1 MEFKRSNSSRGP
13 LAPATRVQSVKSAR
27 DGTTPLRSAPP
38 LKPPPSHRAPPLTPD
53 GETPPRPPSTAA
65 VVSARQPPR
74 KESEDANASFQRT
87 NSTTPTKP
95 PKPSQ
100 PFERSA
106 SGTGSRG
113 AFKRSATA
121 AGMRRA
127 EVIKHNNRVNVY
139 VRVRAFRED
148 ETSGDMGQLAVNMDD
163 GAVEVTVPKKGR
175 FTFGF
180 DGCFW
185 SNDRACPSGKAS
197 ASQEDVFDEVGRP
210 LVENALAGYNAA
222 VMAYGQTGS
231 GKTYTS
237 FGPPGSIGT
246 SQEGLIP
253 RVCNMI
259 FARAASSA
267 QKGVT
272 YTVSASMLEVYLED
286 VFDLLNHRKQLSVRN
301 DFTNNTF
308 SVVGQ
313 KTVPVKSYKDV
324 LAVLNKAEPLRTFAA
339 TNIHDHSSRAHTLFM
354 LEVQTHFDAP
364 DLAPRCAKILLADL
378 AGCERIRLAG
388 TEEGLAFEQARNINL
403 SLLALG
409 SCIEAVA
416 TRGRTNSR
424 SIPEFRNSTLTKL
437 LKDYIGGNSISTMM
451 VTISPSERDANL
463 SVQTLRFADRAKQI
477 TTHAHV
483 NTVDSQ
489 QTKQDECELGD
500 RWRDEY
506 LRKKEALYAEYQLKG
521 TIEKLLARI
530 AELEARL
537 REGGDDELAL
547 HLTTEIEGLQKA
559 LTEADYQMGLQRQIL
574 YGEFLMLEDELRE
587 MNTKMQEMKEE
598 HEEAMEGLLGEET
611 GRFEEMKRGYET
623 RLRALQSE
631 SDAALAVSADEI
643 AALRRLV
650 AELQERL
657 AAKETECADLSD
669 RLRALQAKYDADT
682 SAAEQARSELEAQLD
697 AMHAMFVQHEST
709 ALELRNRAEEREQ
722 QHATVEAQLEV
733 SEQRVKELT
742 DREEQLVREEDT
754 LRVTLEQLT
763 EDLSSTHEKL
773 QETSAKLAET
783 EEKLQET
790 SAKLADTEEALQETN
805 AKLGDTEETLQ
816 ETSAKLAETEEKL
829 QETSAKL
836 AETEET
842 LQETSAKLAGTEET
856 LQETS
861 AKLAETEET
870 LQETSAKLAETEE
883 KLQETS
889 AKLADTEEALQETNA
904 KLGDTEE
911 TLQETSAKLAETEET
926 LQETNAKVE
935 DTVEKLQETSA
946 KLAETE
952 ETVQETSAKLA
963 ETEEKLQETSAKLAE
978 TEETLQET
986 NAKVEDTVEKLQET
1000 SAKLAETE
1008 ETVQETSAKLAETE
1022 ETLQETSAKLADT
1035 EETLQE
1041 TSAKLADTEETLQ
1054 ETSAKLA
1061 GTEETLQETSAKL
1074 AETEEALQETSAK
1087 LAETE
1092 EKLSAEISVLE
1103 GHLGVAHTLG
1113 QQQGMYIE
1121 QLMAYVKAAYNVTLD
1136 GLTEVQ
1142 VTALTDMLRQCDYVV
1157 RSVAQAAS
1165 DEVERVKEMYNMV
1178 DGNYKETAA
1187 RLDILR
1193 RILGKIDQDVK
1204 EANVEIDGPIQRQ
1217 SESVQSSSVRLGDV
1231 SNREN
1236 SMERKSVMS

>member
-1 MEFKRSNSSRGP
+1 
-13 LAPATRVQSVKSAR
+13 
-27 DGTTPLRSAPP
+27 
-38 LKPPPSHRAPPLTPD
+38 
-53 GETPPRPPSTAA
+53 
-65 VVSARQPPR
+65 
-74 KESEDANASFQRT
+74 
-87 NSTTPTKP
+87 
-95 PKPSQ
+95 
-100 PFERSA
+100 
-106 SGTGSRG
+106 
-113 AFKRSATA
+113 
-121 AGMRRA
+121 MRRA
-127 EVIKHNNRVNVY
+127 EAIKHNNRVNVY

-163 GAVEVTVPKKGR
+163 SAVEVTVPKKGR

-259 FARAASSA
+259 FSRAANSA

-301 DFTNNTF
+301 DFTSNTF

-313 KTVPVKSYKDV
+313 KTVPVNSYMDV

-416 TRGRTNSR
+416 TRGRGSSR
-424 SIPEFRNSTLTKL
+424 PIPEFRNSTLTKL

-483 NTVDSQ
+483 NTVDPQ
-489 QTKQDECELGD
+489 QAKQDGSELGD

-537 REGGDDELAL
+537 RECADDEVAL
-547 HLTTEIEGLQKA
+547 HLTTEIEELQKA

-574 YGEFLMLEDELRE
+574 YGEFLLLEDELRE
-587 MNTKMQEMKEE
+587 LNTKMQEMKEE
-598 HEEAMEGLLGEET
+598 HEEAMEGILGEEA

-631 SDAALAVSADEI
+631 SDAALAASTDEI

-657 AAKETECADLSD
+657 AAKETECADLAG
-669 RLRALQAKYDADT
+669 RLSALQVKYDADT
-682 SAAEQARSELEAQLD
+682 CAAERARSELEAQL
-697 AMHAMFVQHEST
+697 AESEKQVGELAERQT
-709 ALELRNRAEEREQ
+709 QIMLEEETLK
-722 QHATVEAQLEV
+722 ATVERLN
-733 SEQRVKELT
+733 
-742 DREEQLVREEDT
+742 
-754 LRVTLEQLT
+754 
-763 EDLSSTHEKL
+763 
-773 QETSAKLAET
+773 
-783 EEKLQET
+783 
-790 SAKLADTEEALQETN
+790 ADMES
-805 AKLGDTEETLQ
+805 TEETLQ
-816 ETSAKLAETEEKL
+816 ETS
-829 QETSAKL
+829 
-836 AETEET
+836 
-842 LQETSAKLAGTEET
+842 
-856 LQETS
+856 
-861 AKLAETEET
+861 
-870 LQETSAKLAETEE
+870 
-883 KLQETS
+883 
-889 AKLADTEEALQETNA
+889 
-904 KLGDTEE
+904 
-911 TLQETSAKLAETEET
+911 
-926 LQETNAKVE
+926 
-935 DTVEKLQETSA
+935 
-946 KLAETE
+946 
-952 ETVQETSAKLA
+952 
-963 ETEEKLQETSAKLAE
+963 
-978 TEETLQET
+978 
-986 NAKVEDTVEKLQET
+986 
-1000 SAKLAETE
+1000 
-1008 ETVQETSAKLAETE
+1008 
-1022 ETLQETSAKLADT
+1022 
-1035 EETLQE
+1035 
-1041 TSAKLADTEETLQ
+1041 
-1054 ETSAKLA
+1054 
-1061 GTEETLQETSAKL
+1061 
-1074 AETEEALQETSAK
+1074 
-1087 LAETE
+1087 
-1092 EKLSAEISVLE
+1092 
-1103 GHLGVAHTLG
+1103 
-1113 QQQGMYIE
+1113 
-1121 QLMAYVKAAYNVTLD
+1121 
-1136 GLTEVQ
+1136 
-1142 VTALTDMLRQCDYVV
+1142 
-1157 RSVAQAAS
+1157 
-1165 DEVERVKEMYNMV
+1165 
-1178 DGNYKETAA
+1178 
-1187 RLDILR
+1187 
-1193 RILGKIDQDVK
+1193 
-1204 EANVEIDGPIQRQ
+1204 
-1217 SESVQSSSVRLGDV
+1217 
-1231 SNREN
+1231 
-1236 SMERKSVMS
+1236 

>member
-1 MEFKRSNSSRGP
+1 MEFKRSNSSRGQ
-13 LAPATRVQSVKSAR
+13 LASASRGQPVKSSR
-27 DGTTPLRSAPP
+27 GGSTPLRSTPPLRQPSVHGAPP
-38 LKPPPSHRAPPLTPD
+38 PTP
-53 GETPPRPPSTAA
+53 GGATPPRPPRTAA
-65 VVSARQPPR
+65 AASARQATR
-74 KESEDANASFQRT
+74 RESEEPNASFHRT
-87 NSTTPTKP
+87 NSATP
-95 PKPSQ
+95 PKPAKHSNA
-100 PFERSA
+100 FERSV
-106 SGTGSRG
+106 SGTGSKG
-113 AFKRSATA
+113 TFKRSATA
-121 AGMRRA
+121 VGMRRA
-127 EVIKHNNRVNVY
+127 EAIKHNNRVNVY

-163 GAVEVTVPKKGR
+163 SAVEVTVPKKGR

-259 FARAASSA
+259 FSRAANSA

-301 DFTNNTF
+301 DFTSNTF

-313 KTVPVKSYKDV
+313 KTVPVNSYMDV

-416 TRGRTNSR
+416 TRGRGSSR
-424 SIPEFRNSTLTKL
+424 PIPEFRNSTLTKL

-483 NTVDSQ
+483 NTVDPQ
-489 QTKQDECELGD
+489 QAKQDGSELGD

-537 REGGDDELAL
+537 RECADDEVAL
-547 HLTTEIEGLQKA
+547 HLTTEIEELQKA

-574 YGEFLMLEDELRE
+574 YGEFLLLEDELRE
-587 MNTKMQEMKEE
+587 LNTKMQEMKEE
-598 HEEAMEGLLGEET
+598 HEEAMEGILGEEA

-631 SDAALAVSADEI
+631 SDAALAASTDEI

-657 AAKETECADLSD
+657 AAKETECADLAG
-669 RLRALQAKYDADT
+669 RLSALQAKYDADT
-682 SAAEQARSELEAQLD
+682 CAAERARSELEAQL
-697 AMHAMFVQHEST
+697 AESEKQVGELAERQT
-709 ALELRNRAEEREQ
+709 QIMLEEETLK
-722 QHATVEAQLEV
+722 ATVERLN
-733 SEQRVKELT
+733 
-742 DREEQLVREEDT
+742 
-754 LRVTLEQLT
+754 
-763 EDLSSTHEKL
+763 
-773 QETSAKLAET
+773 
-783 EEKLQET
+783 
-790 SAKLADTEEALQETN
+790 ADME
-805 AKLGDTEETLQ
+805 
-816 ETSAKLAETEEKL
+816 S
-829 QETSAKL
+829 
-836 AETEET
+836 
-842 LQETSAKLAGTEET
+842 
-856 LQETS
+856 
-861 AKLAETEET
+861 
-870 LQETSAKLAETEE
+870 
-883 KLQETS
+883 
-889 AKLADTEEALQETNA
+889 
-904 KLGDTEE
+904 
-911 TLQETSAKLAETEET
+911 
-926 LQETNAKVE
+926 
-935 DTVEKLQETSA
+935 
-946 KLAETE
+946 
-952 ETVQETSAKLA
+952 
-963 ETEEKLQETSAKLAE
+963 
-978 TEETLQET
+978 
-986 NAKVEDTVEKLQET
+986 
-1000 SAKLAETE
+1000 
-1008 ETVQETSAKLAETE
+1008 TE

-1061 GTEETLQETSAKL
+1061 DTEETLQETSAKL
-1074 AETEEALQETSAK
+1074 ADTEETLQETSAK
-1087 LAETE
+1087 LADTE
-1092 EKLSAEISVLE
+1092 ETLQETSAKLADTEEMRAAEIASLTE
-1103 GHLGVAHTLG
+1103 QLGVAHSLAE
-1113 QQQGMYIE
+1113 QHCAYMN
-1121 QLMAYVKAAYNVTLD
+1121 QLMAYVNAAYNVTLD
-1136 GLTEVQ
+1136 GMTEVQ
-1142 VTALTDMLRQCDYVV
+1142 ATALADMLRQCDYVL

-1165 DEVERVKEMYNMV
+1165 DEVEHVKEMYNTV
-1178 DGNYKETAA
+1178 AGNYKETAA
-1187 RLDILR
+1187 RFDILR

-1204 EANVEIDGPIQRQ
+1204 EASVEIDAPERRQ
-1217 SESVQSSSVRLGDV
+1217 TGSLNPTPRRLGDV

-1236 SMERKSVMS
+1236 SIERKAAVS

>member
-1 MEFKRSNSSRGP
+1 
-13 LAPATRVQSVKSAR
+13 
-27 DGTTPLRSAPP
+27 
-38 LKPPPSHRAPPLTPD
+38 
-53 GETPPRPPSTAA
+53 
-65 VVSARQPPR
+65 
-74 KESEDANASFQRT
+74 
-87 NSTTPTKP
+87 
-95 PKPSQ
+95 
-100 PFERSA
+100 
-106 SGTGSRG
+106 
-113 AFKRSATA
+113 
-121 AGMRRA
+121 MRRA
-127 EVIKHNNRVNVY
+127 EAIKHNNRVNVY

-163 GAVEVTVPKKGR
+163 SAVEVTVPKKGR

-259 FARAASSA
+259 FSRAANSA

-272 YTVSASMLEVYLED
+272 YTVSVSMLEVYLED

-301 DFTNNTF
+301 DFTSNTF

-313 KTVPVKSYKDV
+313 KTVPVNSYMDV

-339 TNIHDHSSRAHTLFM
+339 TSIHDHSSRAHTLFM

-378 AGCERIRLAG
+378 AGSERIRLAG

-416 TRGRTNSR
+416 TRGRGNSR
-424 SIPEFRNSTLTKL
+424 PIPEFRNSTLTKL

-483 NTVDSQ
+483 NTVDPQ
-489 QTKQDECELGD
+489 QAKQDGSELGD

-537 REGGDDELAL
+537 RECADDELAL
-547 HLTTEIEGLQKA
+547 HLTTEIEELQKA

-587 MNTKMQEMKEE
+587 LNTKMQEMKEE
-598 HEEAMEGLLGEET
+598 HEEAMEGLLGEEA
-611 GRFEEMKRGYET
+611 GRFEEMKRGYEA

-631 SDAALAVSADEI
+631 SDAALAASTDEI

-657 AAKETECADLSD
+657 AAKETECADLAD
-669 RLRALQAKYDADT
+669 RLSALQAKYDADT
-682 SAAEQARSELEAQLD
+682 CAGERARIELEAQLEESD
-697 AMHAMFVQHEST
+697 KQLGELTERQARLNAAMEST
-709 ALELRNRAEEREQ
+709 A
-722 QHATVEAQLEV
+722 
-733 SEQRVKELT
+733 
-742 DREEQLVREEDT
+742 
-754 LRVTLEQLT
+754 
-763 EDLSSTHEKL
+763 
-773 QETSAKLAET
+773 
-783 EEKLQET
+783 
-790 SAKLADTEEALQETN
+790 
-805 AKLGDTEETLQ
+805 ETLQ
-816 ETSAKLAETEEKL
+816 ETSAKLA
-829 QETSAKL
+829 
-836 AETEET
+836 
-842 LQETSAKLAGTEET
+842 
-856 LQETS
+856 
-861 AKLAETEET
+861 
-870 LQETSAKLAETEE
+870 
-883 KLQETS
+883 
-889 AKLADTEEALQETNA
+889 D
-904 KLGDTEE
+904 
-911 TLQETSAKLAETEET
+911 
-926 LQETNAKVE
+926 
-935 DTVEKLQETSA
+935 
-946 KLAETE
+946 
-952 ETVQETSAKLA
+952 
-963 ETEEKLQETSAKLAE
+963 
-978 TEETLQET
+978 
-986 NAKVEDTVEKLQET
+986 
-1000 SAKLAETE
+1000 
-1008 ETVQETSAKLAETE
+1008 TE

-1061 GTEETLQETSAKL
+1061 DTEETL
-1074 AETEEALQETSAK
+1074 
-1087 LAETE
+1087 
-1092 EKLSAEISVLE
+1092 SAEIASLAE
-1103 GHLGVAHTLG
+1103 QLGVAHTLCE
-1113 QQQGMYIE
+1113 QQGAYMN
-1121 QLMAYVKAAYNVTLD
+1121 QLLTYVSAAYNVTLD
-1136 GLTEVQ
+1136 GMTEVQ
-1142 VTALTDMLRQCDYVV
+1142 ATAVADILRQCDYAL

-1165 DEVERVKEMYNMV
+1165 DEVEHVKEMYNMV

-1204 EANVEIDGPIQRQ
+1204 EASVEIDAPERRQ
-1217 SESVQSSSVRLGDV
+1217 TCSLHPTPRRLGDV

-1236 SMERKSVMS
+1236 SMERKASMC

>member
-13 LAPATRVQSVKSAR
+13 LRSGRRGHPVGVATPKRS
-27 DGTTPLRSAPP
+27 TTPLKKNSERGAPTPPAAAGPAASPAPP
-38 LKPPPSHRAPPLTPD
+38 LPPRTP
-53 GETPPRPPSTAA
+53 EPQSARYSAKESPRPPST
-65 VVSARQPPR
+65 
-74 KESEDANASFQRT
+74 
-87 NSTTPTKP
+87 TT
-95 PKPSQ
+95 
-100 PFERSA
+100 FERSV
-106 SGTGSRG
+106 SGTGSKG
-113 AFKRSATA
+113 TFKRSATA
-121 AGMRRA
+121 VGMRRA
-127 EVIKHNNRVNVY
+127 EAIKHNNRVNVY

-163 GAVEVTVPKKGR
+163 SAVEVTVPKKGR

-259 FARAASSA
+259 FSRAANSA

-301 DFTNNTF
+301 DFTSNTF

-313 KTVPVKSYKDV
+313 KTVPVNSYMDV

-416 TRGRTNSR
+416 TRGRGSSR
-424 SIPEFRNSTLTKL
+424 PIPEFRNSTLTKL

-483 NTVDSQ
+483 NTVDPQ
-489 QTKQDECELGD
+489 QAKQDGSELGD

-537 REGGDDELAL
+537 RECADDEFAL
-547 HLTTEIEGLQKA
+547 HLTTEIEELQKA

-574 YGEFLMLEDELRE
+574 YGEFLLLEDELRE
-587 MNTKMQEMKEE
+587 LNTKMQEMKEE
-598 HEEAMEGLLGEET
+598 HEEAMEGILGEEA

-631 SDAALAVSADEI
+631 SDAALAASTDEI

-657 AAKETECADLSD
+657 AAKEAECADLAG
-669 RLRALQAKYDADT
+669 RLSALQVKYDADT
-682 SAAEQARSELEAQLD
+682 CAAERARSELEAQL
-697 AMHAMFVQHEST
+697 AESEKQVGELAERQT
-709 ALELRNRAEEREQ
+709 QIMLEEETLK
-722 QHATVEAQLEV
+722 ATVERLN
-733 SEQRVKELT
+733 
-742 DREEQLVREEDT
+742 
-754 LRVTLEQLT
+754 
-763 EDLSSTHEKL
+763 
-773 QETSAKLAET
+773 
-783 EEKLQET
+783 
-790 SAKLADTEEALQETN
+790 ADME
-805 AKLGDTEETLQ
+805 
-816 ETSAKLAETEEKL
+816 S
-829 QETSAKL
+829 
-836 AETEET
+836 
-842 LQETSAKLAGTEET
+842 
-856 LQETS
+856 
-861 AKLAETEET
+861 
-870 LQETSAKLAETEE
+870 
-883 KLQETS
+883 
-889 AKLADTEEALQETNA
+889 
-904 KLGDTEE
+904 
-911 TLQETSAKLAETEET
+911 
-926 LQETNAKVE
+926 
-935 DTVEKLQETSA
+935 
-946 KLAETE
+946 
-952 ETVQETSAKLA
+952 
-963 ETEEKLQETSAKLAE
+963 
-978 TEETLQET
+978 
-986 NAKVEDTVEKLQET
+986 
-1000 SAKLAETE
+1000 
-1008 ETVQETSAKLAETE
+1008 TE

-1041 TSAKLADTEETLQ
+1041 TSAKLADTEERAPRSPTPRRRCRRRPPSSPTPRRRCRRRPPSSPTPRRRCRRRLPSSP
-1054 ETSAKLA
+1054 TPRRRCRRRPPSSPTPRRRCRRRLPSSPTRGDAA
-1061 GTEETLQETSAKL
+1061 GDVCQARRHR
-1074 AETEEALQETSAK
+1074 
-1087 LAETE
+1087 
-1092 EKLSAEISVLE
+1092 
-1103 GHLGVAHTLG
+1103 GD
-1113 QQQGMYIE
+1113 
-1121 QLMAYVKAAYNVTLD
+1121 AAGDV
-1136 GLTEVQ
+1136 
-1142 VTALTDMLRQCDYVV
+1142 RQARRHRGDAAGDV
-1157 RSVAQAAS
+1157 RQARRHRGDACS
-1165 DEVERVKEMYNMV
+1165 GDRVV
-1178 DGNYKETAA
+1178 DGTAGRGA
-1187 RLDILR
+1187 QF
-1193 RILGKIDQDVK
+1193 G
-1204 EANVEIDGPIQRQ
+1204 
-1217 SESVQSSSVRLGDV
+1217 
-1231 SNREN
+1231 
-1236 SMERKSVMS
+1236 